1 MISSRAAASPS
12 QPGSQTVGS
21 PGKVEAVQQD
31 DRGPLDGEL
40 LDLYVA
46 ILVVVPLAYFLK
58 SLWF

>member
-1 MISSRAAASPS
+1 MISPRAAASPS
-12 QPGSQTVGS
+12 QPGSPTVGS
-21 PGKVEAVQQD
+21 PGKARAVHQD